1 MVPNTENKVLC
12 LECQVKIHLG
22 MGGIQNYY
30 KQHKGRKK
38 CEENKKEFRKK
49 EALKKQQLAAQNY
62 FAPCPP
68 KVPTTVTAPAP
79 IRSTLLSQKSTDP
92 YMTVNEN
99 PFSKSANQFA
109 NLNKSPPPCPVALK
123 ILAKFHARII
133 SLPPEVDEADKR
145 DG

>member
-1 MVPNTENKVLC
+1 MLC
-12 LECQVKIHLG
+12 PECQVEIRLG

-38 CEENKKEFRKK
+38 CEENKKEFQKK
-49 EALKKQQLAAQNY
+49 EVLKKQQLAARNY

-68 KVPTTVTAPAP
+68 KVPTTVTAPAL
-79 IRSTLLSQKSTDP
+79 IRSTLLSRKSTDP
-92 YMTVNEN
+92 YVTVNEN
-99 PFSKSANQFA
+99 PSSKSANQFV
-109 NLNKSPPPCPVALK
+109 NLNKGPPPCPVALK
-123 ILAKFHARII
+123 ILAKFHVCII